1 VGRLA
6 GKNETCASTAAVP
19 KLSPNTVMK
28 NAPTVGPLRGSM
40 ALMTGPSYLKVTC
53 GDSAFCPSTDTLML
67 CPMPEPDAILHW
79 MVCGEA
85 ELLLPVETLVHAVEP
100 TETWIKLEFTPKF
113 VPKTVRVPPPA
124 AGWFGGAKEAITGA
138 LYVNMDAAVTD

>member
-1 VGRLA
+1 
-6 GKNETCASTAAVP
+6 
-19 KLSPNTVMK
+19 
-28 NAPTVGPLRGSM
+28 
-40 ALMTGPSYLKVTC
+40 
-53 GDSAFCPSTDTLML
+53 
-67 CPMPEPDAILHW
+67 

-85 ELLLPVETLVHAVEP
+85 ALLLPVETLVHAVEP